1 MSKSTAAMKFPDIRK
16 RIKRIAELILVMLLT
31 VLGNHAVAQVDR
43 DKNGLAQGLGAERI
57 AGLKEASK
65 TVFAIKARAASQSP
79 LAPFQE
85 TVTQL
90 RQMIDAELKAP
101 LIVAAE
107 PVISGQKEANRP
119 RGRSP
124 EKSVER
130 EQAFRAKQQAFD
142 EKRTRLNDIKAQ
154 HTGRRESN
162 AHGLVESAATHLE
175 ALSLEFK
182 AAIDDT
188 SQRKIERLAAL
199 KERLKAKSD
208 VSIEDEVTSPRLL
221 PSISTRL
228 EHRPFGNV
236 AK

>member
-1 MSKSTAAMKFPDIRK
+1 MIESSTAMKFPYKRN
-16 RIKRIAELILVMLLT
+16 RIKRFTELNLALLLA
-31 VLGNHAVAQVDR
+31 VLGNQAMAQVDR
-43 DKNGLAQGLGAERI
+43 DKNGLPQGLGAERI

-65 TVFAIKARAASQSP
+65 TVFAMKARAASQSP

-90 RQMIDAELKAP
+90 RQMIDAELTTP

-107 PVISGQKEANRP
+107 PVISGQQEANSP
-119 RGRSP
+119 RGRST
-124 EKSVER
+124 EKNTER

-154 HTGRRESN
+154 HAGKRESN

-182 AAIDDT
+182 AAINDT

-208 VSIEDEVTSPRLL
+208 VSIEDEVTSPSLQ

-228 EHRPFGNV
+228 AHRPFENV